1 MSERNIK
8 LLIAYD
14 GTDFCGWQK
23 QDNGRTIQESI
34 ETALEKLHKH
44 PVRLTGAGRTDAGVH
59 ATGQVANFYTDIQ
72 TIPPDRFA
80 PALNSILSQDIR
92 ILSAEETAGDFH
104 ARFDARSRTY
114 QYRIITGRPA
124 LPHERRYHLCL
135 RRRPS
140 VVRLN
145 ALARLLHGEMDCSTF
160 ASPKNPN
167 ESRYRYIYSAGFFI
181 QDNYLAFEITANAFL
196 WKMVRSIVG
205 TLLFYEE
212 KGVLPAEF
220 ATVINSLDR
229 AKAGPVAPAHGL
241 FLQRVDYPPHPHPA
255 PSLQR

>member
-8 LLIAYD
+8 LVIAYD

-44 PVRLTGAGRTDAGVH
+44 PVRLTGAGRTDTGVH
-59 ATGQVANFYTDIQ
+59 SIGQVANFYTDIQ
-72 TIPPDRFA
+72 TIPPERFA

-92 ILSAEETAGDFH
+92 ILSSEETTGDFH

-114 QYRIITGRPA
+114 QYHIITGRNA

-135 RRRPS
+135 RSRPS
-140 VVRLN
+140 IARLN

-181 QDNYLAFEITANAFL
+181 QNNYLVFEITANAFL

-212 KGVLPAEF
+212 KGILPTEF
-220 ATVINSLDR
+220 TAVINSFDR
-229 AKAGPVAPAHGL
+229 TKAGPVAPAHGL
-241 FLQRVDYPPHPHPA
+241 FLHRVDYPPNSFSA
-255 PSLQR
+255 P